1 MSPRRKTSTTVT
13 RTEVVWVPKS
23 RLAKLQGMKPGKDG
37 KLGRPFRVW
46 TLYRESDPN
55 KTPAPPSPPV
65 HNNGAFLE
73 DFVHDW
79 NIQGGDTLRY
89 YSRAI
94 ESEVWILV
102 EYTD

>member
-55 KTPAPPSPPV
+55 KKPAPPSPPV

-73 DFVHDW
+73 
-79 NIQGGDTLRY
+79 DTLRY

>member
-1 MSPRRKTSTTVT
+1 MSTRRQPPTVT
-13 RTEVVWVPKS
+13 RTEVVWIPKS
-23 RLAKLQGMKPGKDG
+23 RLVKLPGMKPGK
-37 KLGRPFRVW
+37 RPFRVW
-46 TLYRESDPN
+46 TLYANIGDPSN
-55 KTPAPPSPPV
+55 KPGAPVPPTHHV
-65 HNNGAFLE
+65 NAFLE
-73 DFVHDW
+73 DFIHDW